1 MAKISQAAKKKYF
14 DKIKEYKKLV
24 NGILDNEKKFKTVM
38 LQDKS
43 GTKYKKLQLADEN
56 INLVSYFLLMN
67 SLSVAL
73 LGIKNE
79 AFLNEARKCC
89 YKSIIYLEEIV
100 STYIDAPF
108 SEYEERLLSVEAFN
122 DIKRYHLVRKLGF
135 AIASVEDAFGINSKW
150 KWSFVELEGR
160 YTTVLKNLINLKTVL
175 GKMNPSVPG
184 YNERREHLEL
194 AVEMLKKTSA
204 RYREKY
210 ELSTLRIDDI
220 RQGIHYLSAL
230 KRLQTLM
237 GESEELEITKRKIDV
252 WTTKMEADS
261 KKKDEEKIRKGL
273 TRKL

>member
-14 DKIKEYKKLV
+14 EKIKEYKKLV
-24 NGILDNEKKFKTVM
+24 SGIMDNEKKLKIVM
-38 LQDKS
+38 LSDKS
-43 GTKYKKLQLADEN
+43 GAHYKKLQLTDEN

-73 LGIKNE
+73 LGVKNE

-108 SEYEERLLSVEAFN
+108 SEYENRLTTIEAFD
-122 DIKRYHLVRKLGF
+122 DIKRYKLVRKLGF
-135 AIASVEDAFGINSKW
+135 AIASVEDAFGVNSKW

-175 GKMNPSVPG
+175 GKLNPSVAG

-194 AVEMLKKTSA
+194 AIEMLKKTSS

-210 ELSTLRIDDI
+210 ELSTLRLDDI
-220 RQGIHYLSAL
+220 KQGIHYLAAL

-261 KKKDEEKIRKGL
+261 KKKDEEKSRRGMMK
-273 TRKL
+273 

>member
-14 DKIKEYKKLV
+14 EKIKEYKKLV
-24 NGILDNEKKFKTVM
+24 NGILEGEKKLKIAM
-38 LQDKS
+38 LSDKA
-43 GTKYKKLQLADEN
+43 GANYKKLQLSDEN
-56 INLVSYFLLMN
+56 INLVSYYLLMN

-73 LGIKNE
+73 LGVKNE

-108 SEYEERLLSVEAFN
+108 SEYEDRLVSIEEYD
-122 DIKRYHLVRKLGF
+122 DIKRYNLVRKLGF

-175 GKMNPSVPG
+175 GRLNPSVPG
-184 YNERREHLEL
+184 YNERREHLDL
-194 AVEMLKKTSA
+194 AVEMLKRTSA

-210 ELSTLRIDDI
+210 ELSTLRIDDMK
-220 RQGIHYLSAL
+220 QGIHYLAAL
-230 KRLQTLM
+230 KRLQILL

-261 KKKDEEKIRKGL
+261 KKKDEEKIRKGII
-273 TRKL
+273 KK